1 MKSLDCSAEYSSTEY
16 SSAEYPS
23 ISVVIPSFNQGEYIE
38 ETLVSVIGQCY
49 PNLEIIVID
58 GGSTDNTTEIIQK
71 YADRLHYW
79 HSKKDRGQADA
90 INQGMRLSSGDV
102 VCWLNSDDMYLPGTL
117 LDIGRRFQSR
127 TQDYHLVYGGSLHIS
142 QTEEQLSGHVQAM
155 DVPQGGA
162 FDSERLTYCDFIAQP
177 SAFWT
182 RKLWLAAGELNC
194 DRHYVLDW
202 DWFIRASKL
211 TDFEYVSKLY
221 SLYRFHDAHKSS
233 TGGNARCKEI
243 VEVVQQY
250 APDYWQKLYLEV
262 FSNYE
267 QVGRLDGWM
276 SRLNVPK
283 RHVFLPLFFPKLLY
297 QLKRTRDIGTVLSMC
312 LV

>member
-1 MKSLDCSAEYSSTEY
+1 MKNLEKSV
-16 SSAEYPS
+16 EYPS
-23 ISVVIPSFNQGEYIE
+23 ISVIIPSFNQGEYIE

-58 GGSTDNTTEIIQK
+58 GGSTDNTTAVIEQ
-71 YADRLHYW
+71 YAEHIHYW

-90 INQGMRLSSGDV
+90 INQGMRLSSGDIL
-102 VCWLNSDDMYLPGTL
+102 CWLNSDDMYMPGTL
-117 LDIGRRFQSR
+117 LDVGRRFQSR
-127 TQDYHLVYGGSLHIS
+127 IQDAYLLYGGSLHIS
-142 QTEEQLSGHVQAM
+142 QSEKQLSSHAQSMGS
-155 DVPQGGA
+155 
-162 FDSERLTYCDFIAQP
+162 FDPVRLTYCDFIAQP

-182 RKLWLAAGELNC
+182 RKLWQAAGELNS

-202 DWFIRASKL
+202 EWFIRASKL

-233 TGGNARCKEI
+233 NGGAQRCKEI

-250 APDYWQKLYLEV
+250 APKYWQQLYVEV
-262 FSNYE
+262 LSNYE
-267 QVGRLDGWM
+267 RVGKLDDVM

-283 RHVFLPLFFPKLLY
+283 RHLFFALFLPKLLY
-297 QLKRTRDIGTVLSMC
+297 KLKRTQDIGTVLSMC